1 MIEYNMLNPSFRELA
16 ERGDS
21 RYTLVILASKRAR
34 QIVEG
39 EKPLVETDSKKAVSI
54 ALEEIM
60 ANKVTYRRLENE
72 NSIK

>member
-1 MIEYNMLNPSFRELA
+1 MLNPSFRELA

-21 RYTLVILASKRAR
+21 RYTLVMVTAKRAR
-34 QIVEG
+34 KIVDGAE
-39 EKPLVETDSKKAVSI
+39 PLVETDSKKAVSI

-60 ANKVTYRRLENE
+60 EDKISYTRPNI